1 MWYMAVGRL
10 GHGNKQNHLLKIRTE
25 KQQLWQQKQQD
36 VFFGKLG
43 KGVICQRH
51 RQQEEKEEK

>member
-1 MWYMAVGRL
+1 MAVGHL